1 MRDNS
6 LRTQLNR
13 VVSHLISPA
22 TNWQVPKDAHGSFS
36 GATDMAQV
44 PFMISPGRSLRQPLL
59 PGSLVGEAEK
69 PRLLSCFDRQNGTCR
84 MSYHPLGSTSKNDAV
99 NTRFP
104 VGSDHNEIDV
114 LFFGKL
120 QNLFI
125 GKTTNYRIFDILQP
139 FSLLPTK
146 PFEFFFCTL
155 LHFSVHDIDRSM
167 RDVETRC
174 RCNVIEHMQK
184 IKF

>member
-13 VVSHLISPA
+13 VAHLISPA
-22 TNWQVPKDAHGSFS
+22 TNWQVPRMRTAPS
-36 GATDMAQV
+36 QV
-44 PFMISPGRSLRQPLL
+44 QQTWHRCRYMISPGRSLRQPLL